1 MTTGGGKSLTYQ
13 ISGLLRPG
21 LCIVVSPL
29 ISLMIDQFEGLR
41 KRAIPSVM
49 IHSGM
54 TARQIENAWSSI
66 QFNKTKFV
74 FLSPERLQTK
84 AFKAL
89 YPKLNIGLLVVDEA
103 HCISEWGHDF
113 RPSYLKIGLIRQF
126 QDSYPTL
133 GLTATATGCPGYQSF
148 LKLRNGPPPNS
159 FSRPNLAFQVINE
172 SNKYNCLLEKL
183 IDSKKSAPSS
193 LPKSTK
199 VLSNCFVLQQ
209 HDIQAKYYHTG
220 LSNAAR
226 IPFSMNGPK

>member
-1 MTTGGGKSLTYQ
+1 MIHQKPSTNARELLRKYWGFSSFRPLQEEIIRDVVQGKDVLGIMTTGGGKSLTYQ

-133 GLTATATGCPGYQSF
+133 GLTATATPQVAQDIKDFFKAAKYGS
-148 LKLRNGPPPNS
+148 PPNE
-159 FSRPNLAFQVINE
+159 FFDQTLP
-172 SNKYNCLLEKL
+172 
-183 IDSKKSAPSS
+183 SK
-193 LPKSTK
+193 
-199 VLSNCFVLQQ
+199 
-209 HDIQAKYYHTG
+209 
-220 LSNAAR
+220 
-226 IPFSMNGPK
+226 